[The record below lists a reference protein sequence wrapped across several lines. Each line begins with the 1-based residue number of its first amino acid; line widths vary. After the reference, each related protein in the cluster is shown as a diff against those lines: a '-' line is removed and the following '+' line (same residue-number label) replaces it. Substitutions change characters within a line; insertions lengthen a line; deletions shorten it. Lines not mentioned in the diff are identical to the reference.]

1 MCGKDENPS
10 WQLSMEGGSPLH
22 VRERQNQGIPAS
34 CCPGI
39 TPACAGKTG
48 RQRSGRLPGRDHP
61 RMCGK
66 DRKVFIY
73 SLNFGGSPPHVRERH
88 RVTEY
93 YLLFRGIT
101 PACAG
106 KTKRWSNTTRWAR
119 DHPRMCGKDHGMSS
133 LCNHGLGSP
142 PHVRERHRRR
152 PYAVR
157 RTRITPACAGKTVP
171 HC

>member
-1 MCGKDENPS
+1 M
-10 WQLSMEGGSPLH
+10 
-22 VRERQNQGIPAS
+22 
-34 CCPGI
+34 
-39 TPACAGKTG
+39 
-48 RQRSGRLPGRDHP
+48 
-61 RMCGK
+61 
-66 DRKVFIY
+66 
-73 SLNFGGSPPHVRERH
+73 GSPPHVRERPP
-88 RVTEY
+88 
-93 YLLFRGIT
+93 LLQDSVRWGGIT

-157 RTRITPACAGKTVP
+157 RTRITPACAGKTSERGQEAQGERDHPRMCGKDSIGLKRVRMPLGSPPHVRERQQMLSTRTIWLRITPACAGKTYIVP
-171 HC
+171 NGII